1 MRAKTGL
8 AMVLG
13 IFGMLAV
20 STPAD
25 ARNTRL
31 HLPLANVLGSA
42 DAQRTLD
49 PGVQLYFG
57 KQPYA
62 EPVRRLNP
70 YNSKKSSNFLNK
82 TDEDGCN
89 WVFLSSVKGLQQ
101 MARKMGGNA
110 VVNIVSIYRDNEQI
124 ISDTH
129 FECNAGTFVGTV
141 ELRGEVVLL
150 K

>member
-1 MRAKTGL
+1 MRTKIGL
-8 AMVLG
+8 ALVLG
-13 IFGMLAV
+13 ILGILAV

-31 HLPLANVLGSA
+31 HLPLATVLSGP

-57 KQPYA
+57 RQPFA
-62 EPVRRLNP
+62 EPVTRFNLTTSDKN
-70 YNSKKSSNFLNK
+70 SNFLNK

-89 WVFLSSVKGLQQ
+89 WVFLSAVKGLQQ
-101 MARKMGGNA
+101 AARKMGGNA
-110 VVNIVSIYRDNEQI
+110 VVNIVSIYKKEEI
-124 ISDTH
+124 VSETH
-129 FECNAGTFVGTV
+129 FECNAGTFVGSV
-141 ELRGEVVLL
+141 VLRGEVVLL

>member
-1 MRAKTGL
+1 MRTRIGL
-8 AMVLG
+8 ALVLG
-13 IFGMLAV
+13 ILGMLAV

-31 HLPLANVLGSA
+31 HLPLANVLSGP

-62 EPVRRLNP
+62 EPVTRFTPTTSDKN
-70 YNSKKSSNFLNK
+70 SNFLNK

-89 WVFLSSVKGLQQ
+89 WVFLSAVKGLQQ
-101 MARKMGGNA
+101 AARKMGGNA
-110 VVNIVSIYRDNEQI
+110 VVNIVSIYKKEEI
-124 ISDTH
+124 VSETH
-129 FECNAGTFVGTV
+129 FECNAGTFVGSV
-141 ELRGEVVLL
+141 VLRGEVVLL

>member
-1 MRAKTGL
+1 MTAKNRSAL
-8 AMVLG
+8 VLG
-13 IFGMLAV
+13 TISVLAV

-49 PGVQLYFG
+49 PGIQLYFG

-62 EPVRRLNP
+62 EPAQRFNATT
-70 YNSKKSSNFLNK
+70 SDKSSNFLNK

-101 MARKMGGNA
+101 AARKMGGNA
-110 VVNIVSIYRDNEQI
+110 VVNITSYYKNEEI
-124 ISDTH
+124 ASDTH
-129 FECNAGTFVGTV
+129 FECNAGTFVGSV
-141 ELRGEVVLL
+141 KLRGEVVLL

>member
-1 MRAKTGL
+1 MRTRIGL
-8 AMVLG
+8 ALVLG
-13 IFGMLAV
+13 ILGILAV

-31 HLPLANVLGSA
+31 HLPLAKVLSSP

-57 KQPYA
+57 RQPYA
-62 EPVRRLNP
+62 EPVRRFTMTTSDKN
-70 YNSKKSSNFLNK
+70 SNFLNK

-89 WVFLSSVKGLQQ
+89 WVFLSAVKGLQQ
-101 MARKMGGNA
+101 TARQLGGNA
-110 VVNIVSIYRDNEQI
+110 VVNIVSIYKKNEEVV
-124 ISDTH
+124 SETH
-129 FECNAGTFVGTV
+129 FECNAGTFVGSV
-141 ELRGEVVLL
+141 VLRGEVVLL